1 MMAKIKVKKR
11 ENSSVQGVGMVDFVC
26 LFVSL
31 SVSVKM
37 VLGKER
43 EGGRDYT

>member
-1 MMAKIKVKKR
+1 MAKIKVKKR
-11 ENSSVQGVGMVDFVC
+11 ENSSVQGVGMVDF
-26 LFVSL
+26 FFSP